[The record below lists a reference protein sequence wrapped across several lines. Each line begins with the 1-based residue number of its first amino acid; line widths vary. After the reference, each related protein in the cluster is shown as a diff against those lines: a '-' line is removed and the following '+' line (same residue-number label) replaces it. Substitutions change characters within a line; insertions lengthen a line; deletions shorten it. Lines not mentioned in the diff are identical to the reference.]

1 MVDIFNDLMALNK
14 PVFYEGDAPVD
25 LPNEFF
31 TISEDSTEDNLNAD
45 NKPLEVLYE
54 FTLKYY
60 SKDAK
65 TLYTGFDEAVALLKK
80 KEYLIS
86 GVGRGSGSYKEWFA
100 REIEVRKIDYLERN

>member
-1 MVDIFNDLMALNK
+1 MVDIFDDLKALNK

-25 LPNEFF
+25 LPNDFF

-60 SKDAK
+60 SKDIK
-65 TLYTGFDEAVALLKK
+65 TLYTQFNEAVALLKAK
-80 KEYLIS
+80 GYIIS
-86 GVGRGSGSYKEWFA
+86 GVGRGSVSYKEWFA